1 LRPICIDPA
10 GRINAGVRKV
20 PEKNP
25 SSWIAVWDAL
35 PEPARAAIIGAAV
48 SFFRVMYDDKE
59 PRWLRRVFEVALCAA
74 LGFTVSYAVT
84 AMGFSSGWGGA
95 TDNLTVAVFAYS
107 SNSGGAYDTIGT
119 QTIAYDT
126 AANVT
131 STTWS

>member
-1 LRPICIDPA
+1 M
-10 GRINAGVRKV
+10 

-35 PEPARAAIIGAAV
+35 PEPVRAAIIGAIV

-59 PRWLRRVFEVALCAA
+59 PRWLRRAFEVALCAA

-95 TDNLTVAVFAYS
+95 AAGVIGVYGVEQVRSWGRALAQKRIDQ
-107 SNSGGAYDTIGT
+107 GAP
-119 QTIAYDT
+119 
-126 AANVT
+126 
-131 STTWS
+131 